1 MNNISSKI
9 QVDWDSWR
17 GFTLWTANGMST
29 EYSWDRGRTNALV
42 GKCVFI
48 DFIGKIIIDTAG
60 FSVSYDMAGNLL
72 NDLEGK
78 LDKL

>member
-1 MNNISSKI
+1 MSIISPKI
-9 QVDWDSWR
+9 RLGSDSWR
-17 GFTLWTANGMST
+17 GFPLWTANDIFR
-29 EYSWDRGRTNALV
+29 EYSWDRVRTNAVV

-48 DFIGKIIIDTAG
+48 DFIGKIIIDIAG

-78 LDKL
+78 LEKL